1 MDCAQ
6 AHQLF
11 DAHLDGELSPALAT
25 ELGAH
30 LLQCPKCRQA
40 LALMEVSTHIIA
52 SDREPTRLSSG
63 FQDRLLTC
71 LDRRPRTWFARTR
84 RIAYVAVP
92 LAAAA
97 VVALAFLGV
106 FDREGQV
113 AGEKIDVAQEST
125 PVVETVATTDPITS
139 PEDEAGDLLLMPDA
153 TAGLDGARPGGQAL
167 ERWIRQWQDNLDATR
182 HSGDAIKQGVDQT
195 IIQLLESLRNA
206 QDAGAGLDHFPGS
219 ETTPALGTDD
229 AGDEADEDIEDL

>member
-6 AHQLF
+6 AQQLF
-11 DAHLDGELSPALAT
+11 DAHLDGELSAALAT

-52 SDREPTRLSSG
+52 SDREPARISPG
-63 FQDRLLTC
+63 FENRLLTC
-71 LDRRPRTWFARTR
+71 IDQRPRTLFTRTR
-84 RIAYVAVP
+84 RFVYVAVP

-113 AGEKIDVAQEST
+113 AGEFDVALNPP
-125 PVVETVATTDPITS
+125 PVMETVAATDSAPRS
-139 PEDEAGDLLLMPDA
+139 EGGVDDLILLPDA
-153 TAGLDGARPGGQAL
+153 TADLAGVPPGGQAL

>member
-30 LLQCPKCRQA
+30 LLHCPKCRQA

-52 SDREPTRLSSG
+52 SDREPARLSAG

-71 LDRRPRTWFARTR
+71 IDQRPRSLFARTR
-84 RIAYVAVP
+84 RLVYVAVP

-113 AGEKIDVAQEST
+113 AGERGAAQDPPPLGEGVAQ
-125 PVVETVATTDPITS
+125 TDPTVI
-139 PEDEAGDLLLMPDA
+139 PEGDAENLLLVPDA
-153 TAGLDGARPGGQAL
+153 SADLNGASPGGQAL
-167 ERWIRQWQDNLDATR
+167 ARWVRQWQDNLDVTR
-182 HSGDAIKQGVDQT
+182 NSGDAIKQGVDQT

-229 AGDEADEDIEDL
+229 PGDEADEDIEDL

>member
-52 SDREPTRLSSG
+52 SDSEPTRLSPG

-71 LDRRPRTWFARTR
+71 MDRRPRGLFARTR
-84 RIAYVAVP
+84 RIAYVALP

-106 FDREGQV
+106 FDRQGQV
-113 AGEKIDVAQEST
+113 AGEFDVAQEPP
-125 PVVETVATTDPITS
+125 PVVETVATTEPVTS
-139 PEDEAGDLLLMPDA
+139 PEDEVGDMLLLLPDA
-153 TAGLDGARPGGQAL
+153 TAGLEGVPPGGQAL

>member
-1 MDCAQ
+1 MDCGQ

-30 LLQCPKCRQA
+30 LLHCSKCRQA
-40 LALMEVSTHIIA
+40 LALMEVTTHIIA
-52 SDREPTRLSSG
+52 SDREPARLSAG

-71 LDRRPRTWFARTR
+71 IDQRPRGLFARTR
-84 RIAYVAVP
+84 RMVYVAVP

-106 FDREGQV
+106 FDRHGHV
-113 AGEKIDVAQEST
+113 AGEVEKAQNPP
-125 PVVETVATTDPITS
+125 PVVEMVATTEPGLS
-139 PEDEAGDLLLMPDA
+139 SGAEVGDLFLMPNASGDLNG
-153 TAGLDGARPGGQAL
+153 AGPGGQAL
-167 ERWIRQWQDNLDATR
+167 TRWIRQWQDNLDATR
-182 HSGDAIKQGVDQT
+182 NSGDAIKQGVDQT
-195 IIQLLESLRNA
+195 IIQLLESLRSA